1 MDSGGDFPESALAR
15 LFVGRGRSSE
25 ITSFSLPG
33 GKTLFASGD
42 AADTLYFVK
51 SGRLGVLRKDE
62 REQQFVGIIRSGEPV
77 GEMALIAGTPHTAT
91 VIAMRDSEILA
102 LPRTALLACAQKRPS
117 IMAELA
123 RLMILRVRETGARA
137 AASDPTVFGF
147 VGLDR
152 AIDVRG
158 LLEQVSVQLAV
169 LGFSSVVVGKEATAA
184 PIVWFTQ
191 IEQNNDFVLYA
202 AEAGETEWAEVCGR
216 QVDRLVLVALG
227 DGKPPKEPSA
237 FAAEA
242 IRQHRLIDLV
252 LLHAPNI
259 RRPKGS
265 AAWLDATGA
274 RLAVHLRQG
283 RASDIARLARGISG
297 TAIGLILSGGGARAY
312 AHVGAIRALR
322 AAGHPIDFVGG
333 CSMGAIIGAG
343 VALEWSDDTIIRRIC
358 QAFVNSSPVADIAF
372 PIIAMTRGGKVAAR
386 LREHFGSIDIADL
399 WLPFF
404 CVSSNLTT
412 GVHQVHR
419 RGELV
424 HALQAS
430 SAVPGV
436 LPPVVEGEDVL
447 VDGAV
452 LRNFPADVMRASYR
466 GTIVGVDVS
475 RSRGLSSKDVAGPPS
490 ILRWL
495 ISGDWLRG
503 PPIVSLLMRSATV
516 SSVRDLL
523 AAREATDLLIQ
534 PHVENIEI
542 RDWKAFDPAV
552 AAGEAATEAA
562 LNALDGPLTHLRR
575 RRVAA
580 DSQERRGAL
589 VKPSGP
595 V

>member
-1 MDSGGDFPESALAR
+1 MDSGGELSESALAR
-15 LFVGRGRSSE
+15 LFTGRSRASE
-25 ITSFSLPG
+25 ISSFSLAG
-33 GKTLFASGD
+33 GKALFSAGD

-51 SGRLGVLRKDE
+51 SGRLGVLRRDE

-102 LPRTALLACAQKRPS
+102 LPRAALLTCAQKRPS

-123 RLMILRVRETGARA
+123 RLMILRVRETGSRA
-137 AASDPTVFGF
+137 TASDPTVFGF
-147 VGLDR
+147 VGLD
-152 AIDVRG
+152 AAVDVRAF
-158 LLEQVSVQLAV
+158 LEQVELQLAI
-169 LGFSSVVVGKEATAA
+169 LGFSAVVVGKEALAA
-184 PIVWFTQ
+184 PIVWFTG
-191 IEQNNDFVLYA
+191 IEQSNDFVLYA
-202 AEAGETEWAEVCGR
+202 AEADETEWAEVCGR
-216 QVDRLVLVALG
+216 QVDRLVLVGLG
-227 DGKPPKEPSA
+227 DGKPPREPSA

-242 IRQHRLIDLV
+242 IRQHRLIDLI
-252 LLHAPNI
+252 LLHAPTI
-259 RRPKGS
+259 RRPRGT

-274 RLAVHLRQG
+274 RVAIHLRQG
-283 RASDIARLARGISG
+283 LASDVARLARGISG

-312 AHVGAIRALR
+312 AHVGAVRALR
-322 AAGHPIDFVGG
+322 AAGHPIDFIGG

-343 VALEWSDDTIIRRIC
+343 VALEWSNDTIARRIC

-372 PIIAMTRGGKVAAR
+372 PMIAMTRGHKVMAR
-386 LREHFGSIDIADL
+386 LREHFGTVDISDM

-412 GVHQVHR
+412 GLHQVHR

-452 LRNFPADVMRASYR
+452 LRNFPADVMRASYK

-475 RSRGLSSKDVAGPPS
+475 RSRGISAKDILGPPS
-490 ILRWL
+490 IWRWL
-495 ISGDWLRG
+495 ISGDWMRG

-516 SSVRDLL
+516 SSVRDLI

-534 PHVENIEI
+534 PHVEDIEI
-542 RDWKAFDPAV
+542 RDWKAFEPAV
-552 AAGEAATEAA
+552 AAGQAATEAA
-562 LNALDGPLTHLRR
+562 LRTLEGPLTHLRR
-575 RRVAA
+575 RKAQAETHDRRAA
-580 DSQERRGAL
+580 L
-589 VKPSGP
+589 TIPSGP
-595 V
+595 I